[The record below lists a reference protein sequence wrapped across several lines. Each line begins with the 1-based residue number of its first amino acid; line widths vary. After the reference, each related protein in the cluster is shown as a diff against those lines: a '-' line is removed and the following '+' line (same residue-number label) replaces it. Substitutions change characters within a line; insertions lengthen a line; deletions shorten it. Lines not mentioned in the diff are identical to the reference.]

1 MKTEEKLSLLWIML
15 VANIL
20 LADILS
26 AYIAFGDPSVINI
39 PGNPRIV
46 MAASAALLNIPIVMI
61 YLSRVLKPKMNRRL
75 NIIAAI
81 ITLLFVLGGASA
93 LPHYIVI
100 AGIETVILVI
110 IVKIAWKK
118 DALSK

>member
-1 MKTEEKLSLLWIML
+1 MKTEERLSLLWIML
-15 VANIL
+15 VANVL

-26 AYIAFGDPSVINI
+26 AFVAFGDPSAIAI

-46 MAASAALLNIPIVMI
+46 MAISALLLNIPIVMI
-61 YLSRVLKPKMNRRL
+61 YLSRVLKSKMNRRL

-81 ITLLFVLGGASA
+81 ITLLFVLGGASS

-100 AGIETVILVI
+100 ASIETVILVTI
-110 IVKIAWKK
+110 IKTAWKS
-118 DALSK
+118 AFSK

>member
-1 MKTEEKLSLLWIML
+1 MKTEEKLSLLWIIL

-26 AYIAFGDPSVINI
+26 AFIAFGDPGVIAI

-46 MAASAALLNIPIVMI
+46 MAISAVLLNVPILMI
-61 YLSRVLKPKMNRRL
+61 YLSRVLKPRLNRRL

-81 ITLLFVLGGASA
+81 ITLIFVIGGTSS
-93 LPHYIVI
+93 LLHYIVI
-100 AGIETVILVI
+100 AIIETIILAFI
-110 IVKIAWKK
+110 IKTAWKNSFNK
-118 DALSK
+118 

>member
-1 MKTEEKLSLLWIML
+1 MKTEEKLSLLWIMI

-26 AYIAFGDPSVINI
+26 TFIAFGDPGVIDI

-46 MAASAALLNIPIVMI
+46 MAVSAILLNIPILMI
-61 YLSRVLKPKMNRRL
+61 YMSRVLKSKLNRWL

-81 ITLLFVLGGASA
+81 ITLLFVIGGASG

-100 AGIETVILVI
+100 AGIETVILAI
-110 IVKIAWKK
+110 IIKISWKG
-118 DALSK
+118 AFSK